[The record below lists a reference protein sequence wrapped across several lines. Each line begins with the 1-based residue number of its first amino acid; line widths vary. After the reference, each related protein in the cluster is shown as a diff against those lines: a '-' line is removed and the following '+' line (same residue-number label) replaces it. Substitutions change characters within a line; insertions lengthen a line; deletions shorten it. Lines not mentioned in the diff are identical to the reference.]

1 MNSFD
6 RERLRIQRAK
16 MLYPP
21 GTRIVLGEMSD
32 PYAPVPPGTRGTV
45 KFVDDMGTI
54 HPQWD
59 NGKTLGLIY
68 GEDSFRKLTQEELEE
83 ESQTA
88 DEAEETDEAQD
99 EGGMGFGILS
109 QAFKNTSL
117 THSSLSA
124 SSFRIPNAM
133 LRQYFSYFSAAAD
146 MALSEREKNKATI

>member
-59 NGKTLGLIY
+59 NGRTLGLIY
-68 GEDSFRKLTQEELEE
+68 GEDSFRKLTQEELDRGGLCDRRGVFLFLPVDTQARCN
-83 ESQTA
+83 S
-88 DEAEETDEAQD
+88 ETPVFPTVPREQQEPCDRNYRECRR
-99 EGGMGFGILS
+99 
-109 QAFKNTSL
+109 
-117 THSSLSA
+117 
-124 SSFRIPNAM
+124 RIHR
-133 LRQYFSYFSAAAD
+133 LRRCQSG
-146 MALSEREKNKATI
+146 RE

>member
-1 MNSFD
+1 MFKGVILRLYQRSTFIFHYQNRNEESTAMNSFE

-45 KFVDDMGTI
+45 KFIDDMGTI

-59 NGKTLGLIY
+59 NGRTLGLIF
-68 GEDSFRKLTQEELEE
+68 GEDSFRKLTQGELEE

-88 DEAEETDEAQD
+88 DEVEETDEAQD
-99 EGGMGFGILS
+99 EGGMGFG
-109 QAFKNTSL
+109 
-117 THSSLSA
+117 
-124 SSFRIPNAM
+124 M
-133 LRQYFSYFSAAAD
+133 
-146 MALSEREKNKATI
+146 

>member
-45 KFVDDMGTI
+45 KFVDDMGSI

-59 NGKTLGLIY
+59 NGRTLGLIY
-68 GEDSFRKLTQEELEE
+68 GEDSFRKLTPEELEE

-88 DEAEETDEAQD
+88 DEAEETDESQD
-99 EGGMGFGILS
+99 EGGMGFG
-109 QAFKNTSL
+109 
-117 THSSLSA
+117 
-124 SSFRIPNAM
+124 M
-133 LRQYFSYFSAAAD
+133 
-146 MALSEREKNKATI
+146 